1 MNEHED
7 PETEFNHIDNRK
19 NLLSGAEPAGQ
30 LSGQIC
36 HMEIP
41 ADVARIIDTLEQA
54 GFEAFAVGGCVRDT
68 ILGRTPGDWD
78 ITTSA
83 RPAQVKAL
91 FRRTVDTGIQ
101 HGTVT
106 VLLGKEGYEVT
117 TYRIDGEYRDGRHPE
132 AVAFTA
138 SLKEDLARRD
148 FTINA
153 MAYSPKT
160 GIIDVF
166 GGMEDLERRV
176 IRCVGSARERFGED
190 ALRILRAVRFSA
202 QLGFAIDP
210 ETEEAIREMAERLE
224 LISRERIQ
232 VELDK
237 LLCSANP
244 GYFRK
249 VYELG
254 ITAVV
259 MPEFDRAMETPQRNA
274 YHDLSV
280 GEHTLKALESVRA
293 DHILRWTM
301 LLHDLGKPDTMTT
314 GEDGR
319 IHFYGH
325 AKVSAEL
332 ARKILRGLKFD
343 NETVDQVTL
352 LVTYHDFP
360 FQISEKGIRRA
371 MNRVGELFP
380 KLLEVCTADSMG
392 KNEHARA
399 EYLPLLEQAE
409 SCYRKI
415 LRDGDCVSLKSLA
428 VTGSDLIAAGMKPG
442 KELGQC
448 LNRCL
453 EAVLDDPAKNRKE
466 TLLKLAFS
474 TENESPAENPQ
485 KEEAKRK

>member
-1 MNEHED
+1 MNEHKV
-7 PETEFNHIDNRK
+7 PETEFNHINTPQP
-19 NLLSGAEPAGQ
+19 GTEPAGQ
-30 LSGQIC
+30 LSGKTC

-41 ADVARIIDTLEQA
+41 ADVAQIINTLEQA

-210 ETEEAIREMAERLE
+210 ETEEAIQEMAGRLE

-259 MPEFDRAMETPQRNA
+259 MPEFDRAMP
-274 YHDLSV
+274 
-280 GEHTLKALESVRA
+280 
-293 DHILRWTM
+293 
-301 LLHDLGKPDTMTT
+301 TT
-314 GEDGR
+314 
-319 IHFYGH
+319 IC
-325 AKVSAEL
+325 
-332 ARKILRGLKFD
+332 
-343 NETVDQVTL
+343 
-352 LVTYHDFP
+352 P
-360 FQISEKGIRRA
+360 W
-371 MNRVGELFP
+371 
-380 KLLEVCTADSMG
+380 
-392 KNEHARA
+392 
-399 EYLPLLEQAE
+399 
-409 SCYRKI
+409 
-415 LRDGDCVSLKSLA
+415 
-428 VTGSDLIAAGMKPG
+428 GSIP
-442 KELGQC
+442 
-448 LNRCL
+448 
-453 EAVLDDPAKNRKE
+453 
-466 TLLKLAFS
+466 
-474 TENESPAENPQ
+474 
-485 KEEAKRK
+485 